1 MKKKL
6 LALSKSILLKLLIVI
21 IIAVFALWGA
31 GDMFSAGKTNVVAE
45 VSGENIYSE
54 DYINELKNQIQS
66 RNYQNIST
74 AIKDNFHIKILNQL
88 IAEKVFEIYA
98 EEEKIFI
105 NDKTLS
111 NFIKNIPE
119 FSEQGSFSR
128 TKYEKYL
135 LKNQINA
142 NSFES
147 NFKRS
152 LLRKLIIESQNL
164 GSISTLYHKAKVKDY
179 FEKEIFIKF
188 INLKDLYEENSVS
201 KKEIEDYFQ
210 KNPIFSDELRSINY
224 AIIAQNSDINANS
237 DLFFKNISN
246 IENQVLS
253 NKSFTE
259 IASQFSLNIKKTNL
273 FNQDGLS
280 KDFSKKI
287 DLDESII
294 QKTFYL
300 TDQIN
305 SELIEIKGKF
315 YLIGIDKIIAKKPL
329 PLNTEIEKKIKSK
342 IKKIRINNKANVLS
356 KKIKDRNM
364 FDKLT
369 SKKTNLIQQMNL
381 KNRFEKN
388 KIFSSG
394 QVQQIF
400 NLKINESLIIK
411 GNKKYLVNAVN
422 VSYDRKKSNDKMDKL
437 YERQV
442 NISFDEQIMQSFDRF
457 LNNKYKVKVNQK
469 VLDRITNSF

>member
-1 MKKKL
+1 M
-6 LALSKSILLKLLIVI
+6 
-21 IIAVFALWGA
+21 
-31 GDMFSAGKTNVVAE
+31 
-45 VSGENIYSE
+45 
-54 DYINELKNQIQS
+54 
-66 RNYQNIST
+66 
-74 AIKDNFHIKILNQL
+74 
-88 IAEKVFEIYA
+88 
-98 EEEKIFI
+98 
-105 NDKTLS
+105 
-111 NFIKNIPE
+111 
-119 FSEQGSFSR
+119 
-128 TKYEKYL
+128 
-135 LKNQINA
+135 
-142 NSFES
+142 
-147 NFKRS
+147 
-152 LLRKLIIESQNL
+152 
-164 GSISTLYHKAKVKDY
+164 
-179 FEKEIFIKF
+179 
-188 INLKDLYEENSVS
+188 
-201 KKEIEDYFQ
+201 
-210 KNPIFSDELRSINY
+210 
-224 AIIAQNSDINANS
+224 
-237 DLFFKNISN
+237 
-246 IENQVLS
+246 S